1 MLQTRHTDVLPNT
14 TKMPELPRITRSLRT
29 FTNLGR
35 IRSTVELEQNDLFRK
50 QKEQVAKLQRY
61 CFAIMLDNLY
71 T

>member
-35 IRSTVELEQNDLFRK
+35 TVELEQNDLFRK